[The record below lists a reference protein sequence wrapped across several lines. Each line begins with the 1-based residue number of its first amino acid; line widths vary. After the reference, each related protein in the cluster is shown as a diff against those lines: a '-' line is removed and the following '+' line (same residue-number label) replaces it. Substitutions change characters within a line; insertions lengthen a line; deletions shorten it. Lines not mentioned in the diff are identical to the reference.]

1 MAIGRAPDPI
11 HDHYRGLDAFAFH
24 QEYANLDTGIDHSLL
39 TGDTSPHPS
48 RITTNPE
55 PISRCNVTLRSH
67 TNLTIQRTE
76 R

>member
-1 MAIGRAPDPI
+1 MGHAADPI

-24 QEYANLDTGIDHSLL
+24 QEYAKLDPAIDDSLL
-39 TGDTSPHPS
+39 TGDTSPHASP
-48 RITTNPE
+48 ITTNPE